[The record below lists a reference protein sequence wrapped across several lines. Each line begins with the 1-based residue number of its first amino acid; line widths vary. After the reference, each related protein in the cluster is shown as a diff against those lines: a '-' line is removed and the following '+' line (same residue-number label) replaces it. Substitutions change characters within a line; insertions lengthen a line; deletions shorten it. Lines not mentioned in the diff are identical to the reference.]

1 MPHYRAEILTI
12 IGSYCG
18 RIEDFVNTFWNL
30 MAFRTSFRELVSDD
44 QVKEDALMCRKLIP
58 ALDFLKSEENR
69 PQFLLPRRFSGSQIS
84 CKSVNWLWN
93 FQVRYKKLYRAEKK
107 LNIIISFGL
116 RFIPLKSSINLFWI
130 EVYTFEIKFGAS
142 FIFFLQIFRWYLL
155 ILQHFFVNMP
165 NWPSLFSMLVKKI
178 CNLSVY
184 WKIFC
189 P

>member
-1 MPHYRAEILTI
+1 
-12 IGSYCG
+12 
-18 RIEDFVNTFWNL
+18 

-107 LNIIISFGL
+107 LNTY
-116 RFIPLKSSINLFWI
+116 NHLFWI
-130 EVYTFEIKFGAS
+130 EVYTFEIKYKSLLDWGLYFWNQVWS
-142 FIFFLQIFRWYLL
+142 KFHFFLQIFRWYLL
-155 ILQHFFVNMP
+155 ILQHFFVNMQ
-165 NWPSLFSMLVKKI
+165 NWLSLFSMLVKKI